1 MKQKH
6 EPKEQVFSRKDDFAS
21 CSSTDCTGLIPA
33 GLNSQAEAE
42 AYQELY
48 PYVTPPVLLKQEDET
63 KDKTDARSR
72 SSKEQG

>member
-6 EPKEQVFSRKDDFAS
+6 EPEEQVFVKKDDFAS

-42 AYQELY
+42 AYEELY
-48 PYVTPPVLLKQEDET
+48 PYVTPPVLLKEEEET
-63 KDKTDARSR
+63 KDKKKA
-72 SSKEQG
+72 